1 MAKDK
6 KNIRLLYV
14 TNDFI
19 TEVLQELAG
28 LKYEAHK
35 IGTDGVYVYYYTSEE
50 KDFLQAFVAP
60 KVDKKIIED
69 LGDIT
74 LLQLDKIKDKIS
86 NVFRRYRIED
96 EEKPEQK

>member
-1 MAKDK
+1 MKDRK
-6 KNIRLLYV
+6 KIRLLYV

-19 TEVLQELAG
+19 TETLAELAG
-28 LKYEAHK
+28 YKFEAHK
-35 IGTDGVYVYYYTSEE
+35 IGTDGVYVYYYASEE
-50 KDFLQAFVAP
+50 VDLTRYIAGN
-60 KVDKKIIED
+60 VDKKVVED

-96 EEKPEQK
+96 EPKPEQK